1 MFEQPA
7 GRVEKDRSRLI
18 MLSSGAMVLLI
29 IGVIIL
35 STSYCSRD
43 ATVEMARAGSPEF
56 DSYAPSVNITINDKR
71 TGERLNVRYG
81 RLLCTIRNDGDQ
93 VLVGLQVRSVVLG
106 FSNEVLVERITSPIP
121 RQRDVLNPHQSMDI
135 DLNMEPIPELIMDM
149 KVEIH
154 ALKVK

>member
-43 ATVEMARAGSPEF
+43 AAVEMARAGSPEF
-56 DSYAPSVNITINDKR
+56 DSYSPSVNITINDKR

-149 KVEIH
+149 KVEIY